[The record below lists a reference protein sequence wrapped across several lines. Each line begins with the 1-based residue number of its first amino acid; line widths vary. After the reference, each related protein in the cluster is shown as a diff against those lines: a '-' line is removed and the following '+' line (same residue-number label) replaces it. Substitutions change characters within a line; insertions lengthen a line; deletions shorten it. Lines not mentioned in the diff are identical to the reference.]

1 VITRATI
8 ADSKQEE
15 DLGTQEAKA
24 MTTFRAF
31 SIRLLLQF
39 FPALLSPLAL
49 TTNSRAEPSADPVV
63 IGVISDMSGV
73 YADFNGQGL
82 VTAAEMAVHEMGGKV
97 LGRPIKVLSF
107 DPQER
112 PENATGAVRKWIDQ
126 EHASMVMEGTTSA
139 IAVAIQKVA
148 QEKKTIFFAFSG
160 TAALTN
166 DDCSP
171 YGIQYVWNNYAMAHG
186 VGASETKP
194 GDKWFFVTADYT
206 FGKTLEAEAQKVVEA
221 AGGKVVGSVRHPLG
235 VADFSSYLLQA
246 QTAGANVV
254 GLADAGRDTQ
264 NAIRQAAEFGL
275 QNSGVRIQ
283 PLVLFDTDIRGIGL
297 QTAQKLQYLTGF
309 YWDRDEKSR
318 AWSHAFFDLQKSMPT
333 MNQAGAYSATLN
345 FLKAVEKAGTL
356 DADKVRAA
364 LKETPV
370 SDAFTQTGIVRDNG
384 SMAHDMFLM
393 EIKSPAES
401 KDKWDIAR
409 VVRTLPA
416 AEIFQP
422 LETSTCKFLTR

>member
-1 VITRATI
+1 MKV
-8 ADSKQEE
+8 
-15 DLGTQEAKA
+15 
-24 MTTFRAF
+24 FRIVF
-31 SIRLLLQF
+31 FQLLM
-39 FPALLSPLAL
+39 SVAL
-49 TTNSRAEPSADPVV
+49 TPGLQAEPSADPVI
-63 IGVISDMSGV
+63 IGVVSDMSGV

-82 VTAAEMAVHEMGGKV
+82 VTAAEMAVREMSGKV

-112 PENATGAVRKWIDQ
+112 PENAASAVRKWIDQ
-126 EHASMVMEGTTSA
+126 DHVSMVMEGTTSA
-139 IAVAIQKVA
+139 IAVAIQKVSE
-148 QEKKTIFFAFSG
+148 EKKTIFFAFSG

-166 DDCSP
+166 DECSP

-186 VGASETKP
+186 VGNAETKP
-194 GDKWFFVTADYT
+194 GDKWFFITADYT

-221 AGGKVVGSVRHPLG
+221 AGGKIVGSVRHPLA
-235 VADFSSYLLQA
+235 VADFSSFILQA
-246 QTAGANVV
+246 QATGANVI

-297 QTAQKLQYLTGF
+297 ETAQKLQYLTGF

-318 AWSHAFFDLQKSMPT
+318 AWSRAFFDIQKAMPT
-333 MNQAGAYSATLN
+333 MNQAGAYSATLQY
-345 FLKAVEKAGTL
+345 LKAAEKAGSL
-356 DADKVRAA
+356 DADKVRAV
-364 LKETPV
+364 LRETPI
-370 SDAFTQTGIVRDNG
+370 SDAFTQTGVVRDNG

-393 EIKSPAES
+393 EIKSPAEA

-409 VVRTLPA
+409 VVRTVPA
-416 AEIFQP
+416 AEAFQP
-422 LETSTCKFLTR
+422 LATSTCKLLRH